1 MNSLQLENL
10 QDYFLQ
16 NKLLALN
23 EKHSLINFD
32 YESFYKELN
41 TLKNKQ
47 YNGFLYIGHNPYI
60 ILFLLK
66 LNLDY
71 SVEVIFGNQHVNIE
85 NFESTNFEEL
95 YVKKDGDSNFY
106 LYTSGTTGK
115 PKKVKIN
122 LIELLKKIKKVKQ
135 AKINWLLTYDIKSF
149 AGLQVLLTAVK
160 SDNKIYSTNFRSSI
174 NELIEII
181 SSSDV
186 NSISATPTFWRMFL
200 NSETAKKKDLKL
212 LTLGGEIVEED
223 LLLKMKK
230 LYPDAKITQI
240 YATTELGK
248 IFSVHDSK
256 AGFPYEYLEKYGLK
270 ISNNQLFVKKG
281 STHISTNDFVDVV
294 GNRVI
299 FTGRNSDFIKVA
311 GSKVNLNMVE
321 KKIMSFENIVDSKI
335 SFKSSKIVGKI
346 LVLDVVLNID
356 NEKERVILQKALREN
371 FETFEIPKIVNFEKN
386 IQTNTNLKK
395 SK

>member
-1 MNSLQLENL
+1 MQ
-10 QDYFLQ
+10 
-16 NKLLALN
+16 KLPKSTQQQSS
-23 EKHSLINFD
+23 EK
-32 YESFYKELN
+32 Y
-41 TLKNKQ
+41 
-47 YNGFLYIGHNPYI
+47 
-60 ILFLLK
+60 
-66 LNLDY
+66 
-71 SVEVIFGNQHVNIE
+71 
-85 NFESTNFEEL
+85 
-95 YVKKDGDSNFY
+95 
-106 LYTSGTTGK
+106 
-115 PKKVKIN
+115 
-122 LIELLKKIKKVKQ
+122 
-135 AKINWLLTYDIKSF
+135 
-149 AGLQVLLTAVK
+149 
-160 SDNKIYSTNFRSSI
+160 
-174 NELIEII
+174 
-181 SSSDV
+181 
-186 NSISATPTFWRMFL
+186 
-200 NSETAKKKDLKL
+200 
-212 LTLGGEIVEED
+212 
-223 LLLKMKK
+223 
-230 LYPDAKITQI
+230 
-240 YATTELGK
+240 
-248 IFSVHDSK
+248 FSVHDSK

-321 KKIMSFENIVDSKI
+321 KKIMSFENVVDSKI